1 MENLCVSEGHE
12 VTIKSALNVPKALY
26 CRFQP
31 QCFEFLDVAASIG
44 PKVLLEAA
52 LRRYSVL
59 SPGGTLMIEYCGQ
72 RYGINTAVQA
82 SLPRY

>member
-1 MENLCVSEGHE
+1 MMQNLCVAEGQE
-12 VTIKSALNVPKALY
+12 VTIKSALNVPKAMY

-31 QCFEFLDVAASIG
+31 QCFEFLDIAASIG

-59 SPGGTLMIEYCGQ
+59 SLDGTLMIDYCGQ
-72 RYGINTAVQA
+72 R
-82 SLPRY
+82 